1 MKLAA
6 HTNDVG
12 THALN
17 DARVNTSEGKTW
29 DADSQSWVPFFRND
43 AFFSVLTDLSAKPPT
58 YHGDF
63 HRNTNYSRGV
73 QKLFDDSPGK
83 HRVSWYNPSD
93 GVTSSYD
100 WVETTHLSTRVQP
113 LTSFP
118 GIPSGI
124 LENLHAQA
132 KTECLNKLLNEKA
145 QIGSALGEAR
155 QTVDLFA
162 NAAKDCVRYLRA
174 FKRGNFWKIVRRND
188 GKGFY
193 KSLSDAWLEYSYGWA
208 PLAGDVYAAQKNV
221 HRVLSKGMAIS
232 AKRTTNY
239 DHTAEFYRADGD
251 YNETI
256 HATHNV
262 QYELGAVLQHPE
274 LAYLNTFGLIN
285 PASIAWELVPWSF
298 AVDWFVPVGK
308 TLEACTAAVGMDF
321 NGGRCVEHRDY
332 NLERRFVSGRRT
344 PWRVCEDTGKYTE
357 KGYAFKRTA
366 LTAWPVPELYADL
379 TPYSTPRALNALALV
394 KQLTH

>member
-1 MKLAA
+1 MKIAA
-6 HTNDVG
+6 HTNAVG

-17 DARVNTSEGKTW
+17 SDRTNSSIGKTW
-29 DADSQSWVPFFRND
+29 DADSQSWVPFEHFD
-43 AFFSVLTDLSAKPPT
+43 ATYSVLTDLSMKPPPV
-58 YHGDF
+58 HGNF
-63 HRNTNYSRGV
+63 HRNYDYGRGV
-73 QKLFDDSPGK
+73 QRLYDDSPGK

-118 GIPSGI
+118 GIPQGI
-124 LENLHAQA
+124 LDNMYAQT
-132 KTECLNKLLNEKA
+132 KTECLNRLLDKKA
-145 QIGSALGEAR
+145 SIGPALGEAR
-155 QTVDLFA
+155 QTVDMFA
-162 NAAKDCVRYLRA
+162 NLVKDGCRYLRA

-208 PLAGDVYAAQKNV
+208 PLAADIHAAQENV
-221 HRVLSKGMAIS
+221 HRVLARGMAIS
-232 AKRTTNY
+232 AKRGANY
-239 DHTAEFYRADGD
+239 EHTAEYYRADGD

-256 HATHNV
+256 RTEHHMIC
-262 QYELGAVLQHPE
+262 ELGAVLQHPE
-274 LAYLNTFGLIN
+274 IAYLNTFGLIN

-308 TLEACTAAVGMDF
+308 TLEACTATVGLDF
-321 NGGRCVEHRDY
+321 NGGRMTSLRGY
-332 NLERRFVSGRRT
+332 TTERRFIAGRRT
-344 PWRVCEDTGKYTE
+344 PWRVCEDTGKYME
-357 KGYAFKRTA
+357 KGFGFQREA
-366 LTAWPVPELYADL
+366 LTAWPVPQLYADM
-379 TPYSTPRALNALALV
+379 TPYSTTRAINAIALV